1 MSDLPDYE
9 KLGVFYLG
17 RTKAADGAPA
27 SNLLYDAKDLT
38 THAMIVGM
46 TGSGKTG
53 LAVSLIEEAAIDGV
67 PAILI
72 DPKGDL
78 ANLLLQFPE
87 MRPEDFRPWIDEDEA
102 RRKGLSPDELAVK
115 TSETWRKGLA
125 KWDEDGERIRRL
137 GHAAEFA
144 VYTPGDTAG
153 RPLCVLRSFD
163 APKGL
168 DSTALRDRI
177 LYTVSGLLGL
187 LGISDDSV
195 QGREHIFLSTLLEH
209 EWRAGRDVTLE
220 GIIRGVQDPPFSK
233 VGVFDV
239 ETFYPAKDR
248 MKLAMSLNA
257 LLASPGFSAWL
268 EGEPLDAAHLL
279 HGPDGR
285 PRVSVLSIA
294 HLSDSERMFFV
305 TALLNEVLS
314 WMRRQPGT
322 GSLRAIL
329 YMDEIFG
336 YFPPTANPP
345 SKAVMLTL
353 LKQARAF
360 GLGIVLSTQNPVD
373 LDYKGLSNCG
383 TWFIGRL
390 QTERDKMR
398 ILDGLASASDAAS
411 AGFDRAEADKL
422 LSGLANRTFFLRNVH
437 DDASVLFE
445 TRWAMSYLAGPLTL
459 PQLRTLCAP
468 PKADEQSGAAAGSF
482 EVSGSKLQVVSCA
495 PEDNPQLSTPNSQLA
510 SARPALPATLR
521 QYRPA
526 AIDADES
533 PVWRPV
539 ALGIAKLH
547 FASATAKVDLFEE
560 RSLVAEIEDDGSVIW
575 EDASVEHGRM
585 AVRVGA
591 PAVGSGEFV
600 PPPEGALTAKTDA
613 AWRKSF
619 ATALYQTQ
627 ALELWRYAPLKLLS
641 NAGEE
646 EGEFR
651 ARVAMADRER
661 RDAEKT
667 KLAEEFQKKAQA
679 LDDKI
684 RTASARVEREKDMR
698 KSQWFSTAVSAGAT
712 LLGALL
718 GTRRSASSAGTITR
732 AGSTLR
738 RTASIGKKS
747 GDVQRA
753 EESLDVLQERRTA
766 LEKDYEERI
775 EAIRPVLDPAEV
787 ELESVVI
794 RPRKA
799 DIDVL
804 ALGVL
809 WKP

>member
-17 RTKAADGAPA
+17 RTKADGAAPA
-27 SNLLYDAKDLT
+27 QNLLYDAKDLT

-87 MRPEDFRPWIDEDEA
+87 LRPADFRPWIDEDEA
-102 RRKGLSPDELAVK
+102 RRKGLSPDELAAK
-115 TSETWRKGLA
+115 TAETWRKGLA
-125 KWDEDGERIRRL
+125 KWDEDGERLRRL
-137 GHAAEFA
+137 GRAAEFA

-168 DSTALRDRI
+168 DATALRDRI

-187 LGISDDSV
+187 LGLADDSV

-209 EWRAGRDVTLE
+209 EWRADRNVTLE
-220 GIIRGVQDPPFSK
+220 GLIRGVQDPPFAK

-239 ETFYPAKDR
+239 ETFYPARDR

-268 EGEPLDAAHLL
+268 EGEPLDAARLL

-314 WMRRQPGT
+314 WMRRQSGT

-336 YFPPTANPP
+336 YFPPSANPP

-383 TWFIGRL
+383 TWFVGRL

-411 AGFDRAEADKL
+411 ARFDRAEADRL

-445 TRWAMSYLAGPLTL
+445 TRWALSYLAGPLTL
-459 PQLRTLCAP
+459 PQLRTLCPARG
-468 PKADEQSGAAAGSF
+468 ADAAG
-482 EVSGSKLQVVSCA
+482 EA
-495 PEDNPQLSTPNSQLA
+495 PESGNAGVPESRNPSA
-510 SARPALPATLR
+510 ADAAGGARPALPVTLK

-526 AIDADES
+526 AIDPDVE

-560 RSLVAEIEDDGSVIW
+560 RTLVAEIEDDGSVLW
-575 EDASVEHGRM
+575 EEASAERGRL
-585 AVRVGA
+585 AVRAGA
-591 PAVGSGEFV
+591 PAASSGEFV
-600 PPPEGALTAKTDA
+600 APPEGALTAKTDA

-627 ALELWRYAPLKLLS
+627 ALELWRHPALKLLS
-641 NAGEE
+641 NPGED

-661 RDAEKT
+661 RDAET
-667 KLAEEFQKKAQA
+667 QKLAEEFQKKAQA

-684 RTASARVEREKDMR
+684 RTASARVEREKDAR
-698 KSQWFSTAVSAGAT
+698 KSQWLSTAVSAGAT

-718 GTRRSASSAGTITR
+718 GSRRSASSAGTITR

-738 RTASIGKKS
+738 RTASIGKKT

-753 EESLDVLQERRTA
+753 EESLDVLQERRAA
-766 LEKDYEERI
+766 LEKDYEERLA
-775 EAIRPVLDPAEV
+775 AIRPVLDPAEA

-799 DIDVL
+799 DIDIL

>member
-1 MSDLPDYE
+1 MNQDFE
-9 KLGVFYLG
+9 KLGAFYLG
-17 RTKAADGAPA
+17 RQADENGKTSPA
-27 SNLLYDAKDLT
+27 SPLLMYNSKHLT

-53 LAVSLIEEAAIDGV
+53 LALSMMEEAAIDGV

-78 ANLLLQFPE
+78 TTLLLQFPDLS
-87 MRPEDFRPWIDEDEA
+87 PADFRPWVDPAEA
-102 RRKGLSPDELAVK
+102 QRAGLTVDAFAEK
-115 TSETWRKGLA
+115 TAAQWRDGLA
-125 KWDEDGERIRRL
+125 KWGQDGDRIRRL
-137 GHAAEFA
+137 AASADFA
-144 VYTPGDTAG
+144 VYTPGDTTG
-153 RPLCVLRSFD
+153 RPLQILRSFD
-163 APKGL
+163 APAGA
-168 DSTALRDRI
+168 DEITLRDSI
-177 LYTVSGLLGL
+177 INSVSSLLGL
-187 LGISDDSV
+187 IGIQADPV
-195 QGREHIFLSTLLEH
+195 QSREHILLSAIFYCQWKQGQGLPLEQLINYV
-209 EWRAGRDVTLE
+209 AT
-220 GIIRGVQDPPFSK
+220 PPFAK
-233 VGVFDV
+233 IGVFDV
-239 ETFYPAKDR
+239 ESFYPSKDR
-248 MKLAMSLNA
+248 MKLAMQLNS
-257 LLASPGFSAWL
+257 LLASPSFAAWR
-268 EGEPLDAAHLL
+268 EGDPLDIGRLL
-279 HGPDGR
+279 HTEDGR
-285 PRVSVLSIA
+285 PRISILSIS
-294 HLSDSERMFFV
+294 HLSDAERMFFV
-305 TALLNEVLS
+305 TAVLNATVA
-314 WMRRQPGT
+314 WMRRQTGT
-322 GSLRAIL
+322 GSLRALL

-336 YFPPTANPP
+336 YFPPSANPP
-345 SKAVMLTL
+345 SKPPMLTL

-411 AGFDRAEADKL
+411 AGFDRAEADRL

-459 PQLRTLCAP
+459 PQLRTLCPEAGRVQSP
-468 PKADEQSGAAAGSF
+468 EFKAQSEAEQDF
-482 EVSGSKLQVVSCA
+482 EA
-495 PEDNPQLSTPNSQLA
+495 PESRNPAA
-510 SARPALPATLR
+510 SDSAGARPALPATLK

-526 AIDADES
+526 AIDADEQ

-575 EDASVEHGRM
+575 EDASVERGRM

-591 PAVGSGEFV
+591 PGAGSGEFV

-619 ATALYQTQ
+619 ATALYQTH

-641 NAGEE
+641 NAGED

-661 RDAEKT
+661 RDAEKQ
-667 KLAEEFQKKAQA
+667 KLADEFQKKAQA

-698 KSQWFSTAVSAGAT
+698 KSQWLSTAVSAGAT

-738 RTASIGKKS
+738 RTAAIGKKS

-753 EESLDVLQERRTA
+753 EESLDVLQERRTE
-766 LEKDYEERI
+766 LEKDYEAKI

>member
-27 SNLLYDAKDLT
+27 ANLLYDAKDLT

-78 ANLLLQFPE
+78 ANLLLQFPAL
-87 MRPEDFRPWIDEDEA
+87 RPEDFRPWIDEDEA

-137 GHAAEFA
+137 GRSAEFA

-220 GIIRGVQDPPFSK
+220 GIIRGVQDPPFSR

-268 EGEPLDAAHLL
+268 EGEPLDAARLL

-411 AGFDRAEADKL
+411 AGFDRAEADRL

-459 PQLRTLCAP
+459 PQLRTLCPARDAGAP
-468 PKADEQSGAAAGSF
+468 AADIPESRDADIPESRPADSAG
-482 EVSGSKLQVVSCA
+482 
-495 PEDNPQLSTPNSQLA
+495 
-510 SARPALPATLR
+510 ARPALPATLK

-526 AIDADES
+526 AIDADEQ

-560 RSLVAEIEDDGSVIW
+560 RSLIAEIEDDGSVIW
-575 EDASVEHGRM
+575 EDASVERGRM

-591 PAVGSGEFV
+591 PGAGSGEFV

-641 NAGEE
+641 NAGED

-661 RDAEKT
+661 RDAEKQ
-667 KLAEEFQKKAQA
+667 KLADEFQKKAQA

-698 KSQWFSTAVSAGAT
+698 KSQWLSTAVSAGAT

-718 GTRRSASSAGTITR
+718 GSRRSASSTGTITR

-753 EESLDVLQERRTA
+753 EESLDVLQERRA
-766 LEKDYEERI
+766 ELEKDYEAKI
-775 EAIRPVLDPAEV
+775 ESIRPVLDPAEV